1 MREATVLETPR
12 RERGTSPHPGVLV
25 IRPTATKPYYA
36 LRYTD
41 PVTGST
47 RQPRQ
52 PHVCSDED
60 AQRAALQLVQHLR
73 SLQGVPAAPTPAPAP
88 ATRAKQESRTKHVTI
103 IRPRPGRQ
111 FYALRYTDPTTGR
124 TKQPRL
130 SGVTTLDAAEAA
142 AETLSR
148 TLQRRKLD
156 VTLAGGREYAGS
168 TCTVREEIETYV
180 TSVGLKVSRRG
191 KRTSKVTLQRYRCG
205 LGEFASWLESRGVTQ
220 LGGLS
225 RATLS
230 EWLESRRTL
239 PARGHARLV
248 STVNQEVKPVRQ
260 MLIAAAIAGRLV
272 HLSSDAIRGV
282 LKRLTQPAPEPR
294 CYSVVELRAILQAAL
309 DMDVH
314 PKRPRRAPAIAPIVA
329 TALLSGMRRGE
340 LAKLQCNEV
349 LFDAPSEYDPD
360 VTTGLDVIRLP
371 AHKTKTHQKR
381 DVELAPYSP
390 LLGELLQA
398 LKRGRPGHERLLR
411 VGYVALGDY
420 AKRLRKFGAPHDFSF
435 QGCRSTCA
443 TYQSPLPG
451 NAKAKAARLGHTLAV
466 ADMHYLALPS
476 GTPVSAPDLETVMKC
491 QALLRT
497 IIERAQAVRS

>member
-1 MREATVLETPR
+1 MHPPTVHQLPR
-12 RERGTSPHPGVLV
+12 RERGTSPHPGVVV
-25 IRPTATKPYYA
+25 IRPTASRPYYA

-41 PVTGST
+41 PVTGAC

-52 PHVCSDED
+52 PQVQNEEQ
-60 AQRAALQLVQHLR
+60 ARQAALQLVETLSTLR
-73 SLQGVPAAPTPAPAP
+73 GVPATPAPEP
-88 ATRAKQESRTKHVTI
+88 VPPTRAKQESRTKGVVL

-111 FYALRYTDPTTGR
+111 FYALRYTDPASGKS
-124 TKQPRL
+124 KQPRL
-130 SGVTTLDAAEAA
+130 PGVTTLEAAQAA

-156 VTLAGGREYAGS
+156 VALAGGREYAAS
-168 TCTVREEIETYV
+168 ACSVRDEIATYL
-180 TSVGLKVSRRG
+180 TTVGLKESRRG
-191 KRTSKVTLQRYRCG
+191 KRTSKVTLRRYRDG
-205 LGEFASWLESRGVTQ
+205 LNGFVTWLEGRGVTQ
-220 LGGLS
+220 LAELS
-225 RATLS
+225 RASLA
-230 EWLESRRTL
+230 EWLVSRQQQ
-239 PARGHARLV
+239 PAHGHARRV
-248 STVNQEVKPVRQ
+248 STVNQEVKPIRQ
-260 MLIAAAIAGRLV
+260 MLIAAAVAGRLV

-282 LKRLTQPAPEPR
+282 LKRLVQPAPQPR

-309 DMDVH
+309 DLDAD
-314 PKRPRRAPAIAPIVA
+314 PKRPRRSPPIAPVVA

-340 LAKLQCNEV
+340 LGKVQCHEV

-398 LKRGRPGHERLLR
+398 LKRGRAGHERLLR
-411 VGYVALGDY
+411 VGYVMLGTY
-420 AKRLRKFGAPHDFSF
+420 AKRLRKYGAPADFSF
-435 QGCRSTCA
+435 QHCRSTCA

-476 GTPVSAPDLETVMKC
+476 GTPVTAPNLETVMKC
-491 QALLRT
+491 EAQLRA
-497 IIERAQAVRS
+497 IIARVRSA